1 MLARNL
7 YPIDNIS
14 YECYKNDDNCV
25 CKGLIDKVKDDK
37 DLSIGFDPDEVI
49 KNREELKINLIYFDE
64 NLTNSN
70 ISYNYYKKFKVN
82 VVGVFY
88 ASDEIEI
95 FKQYL
100 STMKYEEKTPPF
112 LVVVTPQ
119 NFEEIYNIST
129 FYNFIKEII
138 LIDESN
144 QIKYN
149 NYLKTHSTLLKKIAL
164 NYNDLIYYLK
174 GIGDMTSNWN
184 YYIRKLFK
192 NRIFTYDEIKMDRQ
206 INICSVIT
214 AYEYD
219 KLYYMIHKALAHFFT
234 NSNSTKNPRLE
245 YYPKFEEYNL
255 QKINEFLNEYE
266 DEEKEELEKLK
277 KYEELEILIHNLKII
292 RNDFQKLKN
301 SQNFTEDAIRFY
313 TKQDS
318 YYNIINSAMRTFDNH
333 PIKLAYFLGPFL
345 FGLNKYVLDH
355 PEKGLRNNITLY
367 RYININPL
375 DKYIYTLAVGHIIC
389 FPALTSTTI
398 LRDNFEPTND
408 KRIRVEMIIQ
418 YYHSDGNISPGLFI
432 KNLSDYK
439 EEEELLLFPFT
450 FLRLNNVIQ
459 SEPNRCILE
468 MEIINRKSC
477 IEYELNEG
485 KIFNIEDL
493 EKHRNKPL
501 FIEEGINYFPNTN
514 QTNQPVNQNNNNGF
528 WYNYIGRWFY

>member
-1 MLARNL
+1 M
-7 YPIDNIS
+7 
-14 YECYKNDDNCV
+14 
-25 CKGLIDKVKDDK
+25 
-37 DLSIGFDPDEVI
+37 
-49 KNREELKINLIYFDE
+49 
-64 NLTNSN
+64 
-70 ISYNYYKKFKVN
+70 
-82 VVGVFY
+82 
-88 ASDEIEI
+88 
-95 FKQYL
+95 
-100 STMKYEEKTPPF
+100 
-112 LVVVTPQ
+112 
-119 NFEEIYNIST
+119 
-129 FYNFIKEII
+129 
-138 LIDESN
+138 
-144 QIKYN
+144 
-149 NYLKTHSTLLKKIAL
+149 
-164 NYNDLIYYLK
+164 
-174 GIGDMTSNWN
+174 
-184 YYIRKLFK
+184 
-192 NRIFTYDEIKMDRQ
+192 
-206 INICSVIT
+206 
-214 AYEYD
+214 
-219 KLYYMIHKALAHFFT
+219 
-234 NSNSTKNPRLE
+234 
-245 YYPKFEEYNL
+245 
-255 QKINEFLNEYE
+255 
-266 DEEKEELEKLK
+266 EKLK